1 VETVFLMTSAEHSYL
16 SSSIVKEIGRL
27 GGNIAGLVPAA
38 IQPFLQAKF
47 TKSEAAAE

>member
-27 GGNIAGLVPAA
+27 GGDIAGLVPSVV
-38 IQPFLQAKF
+38 QPFLQAKF
-47 TKSEAAAE
+47 TKPESAAK